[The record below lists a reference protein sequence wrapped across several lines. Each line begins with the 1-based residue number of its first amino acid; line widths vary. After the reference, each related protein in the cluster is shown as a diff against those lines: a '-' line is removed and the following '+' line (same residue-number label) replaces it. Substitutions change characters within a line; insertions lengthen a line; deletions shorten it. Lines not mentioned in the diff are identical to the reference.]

1 MPTYTNTIVSTSIS
15 GTYSTTTPLSFSSL
29 SLLSGIPLDAQL
41 EVILLFSTLP
51 QSVQTAINSARSNS
65 GWTTINENEVLVIPS
80 SRITYNTTT
89 KELSSIDNTTQWTY
103 TWKDSAGVN
112 QTITFPAT
120 TTVVSGTTLITI
132 RRKTISNSPLIS
144 FSSGSRLTASQL
156 NTATTQLLYLTQEL
170 IDRVV
175 TFTTQT
181 TTAPSTPYVTPNRIT
196 TDGTSSGTSL
206 GSWNSGASSLEW
218 TRKLRYDS
226 SLASPETVT
235 STRSIPS
242 AAYVNNIGRVGSQIT
257 FAVPLSDATLPSTDS
272 DYQGLGLPSSNYIT
286 IGGAWNARYFELNP
300 AGPMYAVDA
309 GGSAPSGPAIWKGII
324 QYTGSWSTVQVQLN
338 VSLTGTVGPNRY
350 TWGSQP
356 AQGTTNTYA
365 IVTLYRVQ

>member
-1 MPTYTNTIVSTSIS
+1 MPTYDNNIVSTSVS
-15 GTYSTTTPLSFSSL
+15 GVYSTSALLSFTSL
-29 SLLSGIPLDAQL
+29 TLLSGIPFDAQL
-41 EVILLFSTLP
+41 EVVLTFSTLP
-51 QSVQTAINSARSNS
+51 SSVQTAINSARSDS
-65 GWTTINENEVLVIPS
+65 GWTTVNENAVLVIPS
-80 SRITYNTTT
+80 SRITYNTST
-89 KELSSIDNTTQWTY
+89 KAITSIDNSTSWTY
-103 TWKDSAGVN
+103 TWYNSLGVA

-120 TTVVSGTTLITI
+120 TTVVSGTTKVTV
-132 RRKTISNSPLIS
+132 RRKTISNQPLVS

-181 TTAPSTPYVTPNRIT
+181 TTAPTTSYIAPNRIT
-196 TDGTSSGTSL
+196 SDGTSSGISL
-206 GSWNSGASSLEW
+206 SSWNSGASSLEF

-257 FAVPLSDATLPSTDS
+257 FAVPLAGAPLPSSDS
-272 DYQGLGLPSSNYIT
+272 DFQSLGLPASNYIT
-286 IGGAWNARYFELNP
+286 IGGAWNARYFELNLS
-300 AGPMYAVDA
+300 GPMAQTDA
-309 GGSAPSGPAIWKGII
+309 GGSGGTATWTGFI
-324 QYTGSWSTVQVQLN
+324 QYTSTWSSIPITRISPLIASSGQN
-338 VSLTGTVGPNRY
+338 KY

-356 AQGTTNTYA
+356 AQTETTTYA
-365 IVTLYRVQ
+365 IVTLYRVS

>member
-1 MPTYTNTIVSTSIS
+1 MPTYDNNIVSTSIA

-29 SLLSGIPLDAQL
+29 TLLSGIPFDAQL
-41 EVILLFSTLP
+41 EVILSFSTLP
-51 QSVQTAINSARSNS
+51 QSVQTAINSARSDS
-65 GWTTINENEVLVIPS
+65 GWTTVNENAVFVIP
-80 SRITYNTTT
+80 ITRVTFNTST
-89 KELSSIDNTTQWTY
+89 KVITSIDNTTSWTY
-103 TWKDSAGVN
+103 TWYNSLNVA

-120 TTVVSGTTLITI
+120 TTVVSGTTVLTV
-132 RRKTISNSPLIS
+132 RRKTISNQPLVS
-144 FSSGSRLTASQL
+144 FTSGSRLTASQL

-181 TTAPSTPYVTPNRIT
+181 TTTPSTPYVTPNRIT

-226 SLASPETVT
+226 SLASPDTVT

-257 FAVPLSDATLPSTDS
+257 FAVPLGDALLPTTDN

-286 IGGAWNARYFELNP
+286 IGGNRTGRYFELNL
-300 AGPMYAVDA
+300 
-309 GGSAPSGPAIWKGII
+309 SGPLSQTDSGGPGGTPTWKGFI
-324 QYTGSWSTVQVQLN
+324 QYTGSWATFPSVELKVI
-338 VSLTGTVGPNRY
+338 LTTISGAHRY
-350 TWGSQP
+350 TWGSYP
-356 AQGTTNTYA
+356 DQGITNTYA
-365 IVTLYRVQ
+365 IVTLYRIQ